1 MANPNNQNVS
11 TPIFNGEN
19 FDFWYVKMRTIFVYT
34 ELWDLA
40 ENGFEEPEDEE
51 ALTNPQKNQLKEQR
65 KKDSKALSFIQQG
78 VSEAIFPRI
87 INATKANEA
96 WDILQK
102 EYRGNLKLR
111 TIKLQ
116 SYFENLKMKDMEL
129 LKDYFSRVVELANQ
143 MKIYGDNNT
152 NQRVVEKI
160 LISLP
165 EKYNPIVAVIEE
177 TKDLAYLSI
186 EELMGSIKAFE
197 QRLSRQSEK
206 SIESAF
212 QSKLN
217 VSTSNSQGR
226 GRGGGRNAT
235 GRVRNARGRGRSN
248 FQRNENEE
256 STQQKCG
263 ICNRSNHVDKD
274 CWFREK
280 PKCYNCNKFGHV
292 KKDCLVKSTQ

>member
-1 MANPNNQNVS
+1 MANPINQNVF

-34 ELWDLA
+34 ELWDLV

-65 KKDSKALSFIQQG
+65 KKDSKALSFIQQE
-78 VSEAIFPRI
+78 VSEAIFSRI
-87 INATKANEA
+87 INATKAKEA

-102 EYRGNLKLR
+102 EYRGNLKVR

-116 SYFENLKMKDMEL
+116 SLKRDFENLKMKDMEL
-129 LKDYFSRVVELANQ
+129 LKDYFSRVMEL
-143 MKIYGDNNT
+143 
-152 NQRVVEKI
+152 
-160 LISLP
+160 
-165 EKYNPIVAVIEE
+165 KYNPIVAVIEE
-177 TKDLAYLSI
+177 TKDLAELSI
-186 EELMGSIKAFE
+186 EELMGSIKTFE

-226 GRGGGRNAT
+226 GRGAGRNAT
-235 GRVRNARGRGRSN
+235 GRVKRKR
-248 FQRNENEE
+248 
-256 STQQKCG
+256 K
-263 ICNRSNHVDKD
+263 V
-274 CWFREK
+274 
-280 PKCYNCNKFGHV
+280 
-292 KKDCLVKSTQ
+292 

>member
-1 MANPNNQNVS
+1 MANPINQNVS

-34 ELWDLA
+34 ELWDLV

-65 KKDSKALSFIQQG
+65 KKDLKALSFIQQG
-78 VSEAIFPRI
+78 VSEAIFSRI
-87 INATKANEA
+87 INATKAKET

-102 EYRGNLKLR
+102 EYRGNLKVR

-116 SYFENLKMKDMEL
+116 SLKRDFENLKMKDMEL
-129 LKDYFSRVVELANQ
+129 LKDYFSRVMELVNQ
-143 MKIYGDNNT
+143 MKIYGDNIT

-160 LISLP
+160 LLSLP
-165 EKYNPIVAVIEE
+165 EKYSPIVAVIEE
-177 TKDLAYLSI
+177 TKNLANLSI

-197 QRLSRQSEK
+197 QRLSKQSEK

-217 VSTSNSQGR
+217 VSTSNS
-226 GRGGGRNAT
+226 
-235 GRVRNARGRGRSN
+235 
-248 FQRNENEE
+248 
-256 STQQKCG
+256 
-263 ICNRSNHVDKD
+263 
-274 CWFREK
+274 
-280 PKCYNCNKFGHV
+280 
-292 KKDCLVKSTQ
+292 